1 MVGTAYIGLG
11 SNLGKRLE
19 TLSGALDE
27 LIQNGCRVS
36 KISRVYQTE
45 PMYVIDQPPF
55 LNAAAK
61 ITTQKSP
68 AEFLKQLLLVEK
80 TLGRRRGIRYGPR
93 PIDLDILLWG
103 EQGETVTDTPQLTI
117 PHPRLLERAFAMV
130 PLAEVADEVI
140 HPVGLRS
147 IGDLA
152 AGLNGAELVV
162 WAERNWYAKPQNTG
176 TVGA

>member
-19 TLSGALDE
+19 ALSAALDE
-27 LIQNGCRVS
+27 LNQNGCRIS
-36 KISRVYQTE
+36 DISRVYQTE

-61 ITTQKSP
+61 ITTRKSP
-68 AEFLKQLLLVEK
+68 VEFLKQLLLVEK

-103 EQGETVTDTPQLTI
+103 EQGETITDTSRLTI

-130 PLAEVADEVI
+130 PLAEIADEIV
-140 HPVGLRS
+140 HPVGFRS

-152 AGLNGAELVV
+152 EGLNQPELVI
-162 WAERNWYAKPQNTG
+162 WAERNWYTKPRNTDV
-176 TVGA
+176 VGA